1 MIRDLRPALVALV
14 LLSLVTGVA
23 YPLLVTSIA
32 QAAFPDQAGGSLL
45 RRDGRVIGSK
55 LIAQPSA
62 DPRYLWPRPSATGPE
77 PWNAASS
84 SGSNLGPNS
93 GELADQ
99 FAERAAALR
108 GAHPQFVGPLPVD
121 MITAS
126 ASGLDPHITPAAA
139 RLQITRIARARDLD
153 PEVVAALIETQV
165 EPRTFGVL
173 GERRVNVLETNLALD
188 ALSP

>member
-1 MIRDLRPALVALV
+1 MIQDLRPALVTLV
-14 LLSLVTGVA
+14 LISVVTGIA
-23 YPLLVTSIA
+23 YPLLVTSVA
-32 QAAFPDQAGGSLL
+32 QAVFPEQAGGSLL
-45 RRDGRVIGSK
+45 RRDGQVIGSR

-62 DPRYLWPRPSATGPE
+62 DPRYLWPRPSATGPD

-84 SGSNLGPNS
+84 SGSNLGPTS
-93 GELADQ
+93 SDLADQ

-108 GAHPQFVGPLPVD
+108 GAHGPLDGALPVD

-126 ASGLDPHITPAAA
+126 ASGLDPHISPAAA
-139 RLQITRIARARDLD
+139 RLQIPRIARARALD
-153 PEVVAALIETQV
+153 PEVVAALIEANI
-165 EPRTFGVL
+165 EPRTWGIL